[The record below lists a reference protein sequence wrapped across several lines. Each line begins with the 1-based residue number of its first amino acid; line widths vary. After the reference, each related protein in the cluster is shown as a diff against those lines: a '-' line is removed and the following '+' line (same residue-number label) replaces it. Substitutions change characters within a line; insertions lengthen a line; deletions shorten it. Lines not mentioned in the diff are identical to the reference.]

1 MKKIMLAMMAT
12 VGLAFFAKAEETTT
26 YPGSTTFEGDE
37 FVVGNALPETDKGS
51 GTETAAFWD
60 NYQDA
65 VGESKI
71 VADGPNGSTKYASLD
86 TENKVLLR
94 QAKAGTPVPFGQIY
108 FDTMVQ
114 FTASEGDAGVSTSDG
129 DKLMIWLQSNEAVG
143 TEGEEGYT
151 PASTN
156 LMIRAAELN
165 TQGYYTTGSQDY
177 TVDSTTPF
185 EAGKWYRLTV
195 KTYAD
200 ISKLPGVSCPGFEVY
215 IDGTKVSV
223 TKDSPALYNGCF
235 ASLIGWG
242 SVGAGELTGIGFQ
255 GTGAVDNIAMTS
267 EDPIPEVAPT
277 TVALAVN
284 VTGEYSSLVYI
295 VGESTTTNE
304 VDGTEASIEAAVDDV
319 VTFVLTVAD
328 GYTPAVTG
336 YELQKGEEQVDEFSD
351 VYYPYTFTATVTQ
364 AMIDDGLTLTI
375 NVTEDG
381 GEEPVV
387 PETGT
392 TPAGGGSAT
401 VKAAD
406 AEAAV
411 EAVTVQGVNGTVY
424 EASQKY
430 YTKTA
435 VETGTEGVFEVTVE
449 LNETALDEDVDAAV
463 EAALEAVEAG
473 ATSVALPAGFYYKVE
488 SGSALPIA
496 TTATGVSTGATI
508 EVKDLTEAAGFFKV
522 SVGTTEFTE

>member
-12 VGLAFFAKAEETTT
+12 VGLAFFAKADGTK
-26 YPGSTTFEGDE
+26 YPGSTDFEGAE
-37 FVVGNALPETDKGS
+37 FVVGNVLPDTDYGS
-51 GTETAAFWD
+51 GTEPAAFWA
-60 NYQDA
+60 NYVPA
-65 VGESKI
+65 ESESKI
-71 VADGPNGSTKYASLD
+71 VAGGPNGSTKYASLD
-86 TENKVLLR
+86 TGNQVLLR
-94 QAKAGTPVPFGQIY
+94 QADPGYTKDFGSIY

-114 FTASEGDAGVSTSDG
+114 FTASEGDSAVSTTDG
-129 DKLMIWLQSNEAVG
+129 DKLVIWLQSNEAS
-143 TEGEEGYT
+143 EGT

-156 LMIRAAELN
+156 LMIRAAKLN
-165 TQGYYTTGSQDY
+165 TIDYHTTGSQDY
-177 TVDSTTPF
+177 TVVSATPF
-185 EAGKWYRLTV
+185 KAGKWYRLTV

-200 ISKLPGVSCPGFEVY
+200 ISGLQGVSCPGFEVY

-223 TKDSPALYNGCF
+223 TGADLYKGYF
-235 ASLIGWG
+235 ASLVDWN

-267 EDPIPEVAPT
+267 EDPIPPEATYTLTLEGADFANEVTLDGDAVEDIT
-277 TVALAVN
+277 NISEDLAVSKKSVEVVVNVGVDDGTFTAQSENEN
-284 VTGEYSSLVYI
+284 VTI
-295 VGESTTTNE
+295 STPVRSTKKVEEEGAE
-304 VDGTEASIEAAVDDV
+304 VT
-319 VTFVLTVAD
+319 
-328 GYTPAVTG
+328 
-336 YELQKGEEQVDEFSD
+336 
-351 VYYPYTFTATVTQ
+351 YYFYTFTVTVEPK
-364 AMIDDGLTLTI
+364 AEAEYTI
-375 NVTEDG
+375 ALAFETSG
-381 GEEPVV
+381 GEEV
-387 PETGT
+387 PTEGEV
-392 TPAGGGSAT
+392 PAGGGSAT
-401 VKAAD
+401 VQAAD
-406 AEAAV
+406 ADAAV

-435 VETGTEGVFEVTVE
+435 VATETAGVFEVTVT
-449 LNETALDEDVDAAV
+449 LNETELDKDVDAAV